1 MKPLLLLVFLAL
13 QITVPHF
20 NEVVEHTFDGDA
32 RLLCVA
38 DLDSNGTQEILTWD
52 SVTREV
58 ICYNCTGSTLW
69 TLPVEY
75 PLMTAAAE
83 DLDDN
88 GSKEIVLL
96 EELGGDTYYSYRIM
110 RIEQDGTVSWR
121 KLIETNISA
130 EFEFHF
136 INADGKPGKE
146 IAAANRILLG
156 GGLERLAFERDRII
170 IGTAELD
177 GAPYFLV
184 ETPAGYELYTFD
196 TEPVWQ
202 GQPCEINTEAMESL
216 LCTLFFNAGVCSCFE
231 DWTFTE
237 SAPPM
242 KSVRLWSDITGNGTE
257 EALFFTDSSVQLLD
271 SQGETLWTWESPHP
285 IQTLHILDMTKD
297 GSSEI
302 VVEPISRGV
311 HVPSLYVLDSTGEL
325 QSAFALNLSG
335 TSTVVFSDLDGDTD
349 PDLLTFDRREKK
361 STLSIYTNTVKKGQL
376 DNLEPLRSLEIVD
389 PSSFQTKFWT
399 FYAQYRILAGI
410 ALAVIVGIL
419 FIMIRRRTK

>member
-1 MKPLLLLVFLAL
+1 MKPVLLLVLLAL
-13 QITVPHF
+13 QITVPQF

-38 DLDSNGTQEILTWD
+38 DLDSNGTQEILAWD

-58 ICYNCTGSTLW
+58 ICYNCTGSVLW

-75 PLMTAAAE
+75 PLVTAAAE
-83 DLDDN
+83 DIDDN
-88 GSKEIVLL
+88 GSKEIFLL

-110 RIEQDGTVSWR
+110 RIEQDGTASWR
-121 KLIETNISA
+121 KLIEINIPA

-146 IAAANRILLG
+146 IAVANRILLE

-170 IGTAELD
+170 IGTAEFD

-202 GQPCEINTEAMESL
+202 GQPCEPNTEATEL

-237 SAPPM
+237 SVPVM
-242 KSVRLWSDITGNGTE
+242 KGVLLWSDITGNGTE

-285 IQTLHILDMTKD
+285 IQTLHIVDMTKD

-302 VVEPISRGV
+302 VVEPDLRGV
-311 HVPSLYVLDSTGEL
+311 HVPSLYVLASTGEL

-335 TSTVVFSDLDGDTD
+335 IPSVVFSDLDGDTD
-349 PDLLTFDRREKK
+349 PDLLAFDQRERR

-376 DNLEPLRSLEIVD
+376 DNLEPLRTLEVVD

-399 FYAQYRILAGI
+399 FYGQYRILAGI

-419 FIMIRRRTK
+419 FVVIRRCIK